1 MEKTTPFNGI
11 FDASCHF
18 FRLRVAE
25 AFKTEDLEQTLE
37 SVPPKSSSMGFF
49 GFEVRKCKSGNNHE
63 K

>member
-49 GFEVRKCKSGNNHE
+49 GLK
-63 K
+63 